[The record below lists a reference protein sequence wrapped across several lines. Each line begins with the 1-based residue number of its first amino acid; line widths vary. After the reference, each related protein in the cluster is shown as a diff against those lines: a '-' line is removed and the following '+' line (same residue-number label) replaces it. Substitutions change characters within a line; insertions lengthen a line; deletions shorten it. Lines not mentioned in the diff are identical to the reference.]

1 MSAELFL
8 PVLTLV
14 LAPITAAVTWWLSRR
29 KEVAVT
35 HATVAEGASTAVATI
50 LEVMKELKHEIAEL
64 TNEAEILRRENERLR
79 RLVAELEHKIQQIMK
94 GLPT

>member
-50 LEVMKELKHEIAEL
+50 LEVMKELKCEIAEL
-64 TNEAEILRRENERLR
+64 TREAENLRSDNERLR
-79 RLVAELEHKIQQIMK
+79 RLVIELEHRIDRLMK